1 MPGVYIYDI
10 MRYRNF
16 YLLESWKNYTVS
28 NNPEVLLYDFYL
40 LSYLTTLPLSPDQK
54 GFTGTLIGRD
64 ASEIRMDISKAENT
78 LLPVL
83 RKQLSDALFIAV
95 CAEIRHILDRS
106 QNWEKYRGNV
116 LLKSYIQNYGMSV
129 SHKIPREMQP
139 RGEKPPMRTQQVDY
153 RKSYSAVMKALKDT
167 GSTPE
172 QFVRLCADL
181 FKNGRWDTSY
191 GGPKWAEI
199 AEAWILLNKS
209 PQTNQQLQVAID
221 HAYDLQHNTGTVL
234 NKVVNYYING
244 DITWLKKALDHKA
257 DLKNIRELMIRASS
271 DMRKLALEAFKTAG
285 KMSSKKTEEYLQD
298 KVPGY
303 TTKQQPSS
311 NQTSNTENND
321 EISLDNPPKEGDK
334 VKLFYLGAKDKSQPY
349 YLGIVRDIGQGDYN
363 IEVVDQYDGS
373 YKVGDFIKLD
383 LLPKNSAEML
393 YRVIRVNTTTSSSE
407 NLVDSNNPPKE
418 GDMVKMYYVGAK
430 DQSQPYYIAQVIELT
445 NDEDYVVEV
454 KEKFKGGY
462 DVGDKIQIYYGPNST
477 YKVIKLDNKTSSQ
490 VTPNVNVEKQRK
502 DKDKAKLG
510 DVVTVYVG
518 VGKEP
523 FYEGKVVKVTEG
535 GDALEIE
542 ITKILHH
549 EASADIGGH
558 IVAGYGKFRTIYT
571 IKKDRFSQNTPTSR
585 PEKINKLSLID
596 TYEKFKDF
604 IKQQYINNIRE
615 FTPYLSKAYDEEDKK
630 TKQFIDSSVNL
641 LTYVIIDIINKHIP
655 KDPIA
660 LVGTKD
666 YHVFMKF
673 KMMKIAVPNPGADKT
688 VVTAFIDNEINTESL
703 NTVISKTIDDFNT
716 QYSDELSQLFS
727 QINVNFASIPMKDV
741 KRQFDYTK
749 ISK

>member
-16 YLLESWKNYTVS
+16 FLLESWKNYTVS

-40 LSYLTTLPLSPDQK
+40 LSYLTTLSLSPDQK

-116 LLKSYIQNYGMSV
+116 LLKSYIQNYGMST
-129 SHKIPREMQP
+129 SHKIPREMKP
-139 RGEKPPMRTQQVDY
+139 RGEKPPMITQQVDY

-181 FKNGRWDTSY
+181 FKNGRWDSSY

-321 EISLDNPPKEGDK
+321 EISVDNPPK
-334 VKLFYLGAKDKSQPY
+334 V
-349 YLGIVRDIGQGDYN
+349 
-363 IEVVDQYDGS
+363 
-373 YKVGDFIKLD
+373 
-383 LLPKNSAEML
+383 
-393 YRVIRVNTTTSSSE
+393 
-407 NLVDSNNPPKE
+407 

-454 KEKFKGGY
+454 KVKFKGGY
-462 DVGDKIQIYYGPNST
+462 NVGDKIQIYYGHNST

-490 VTPNVNVEKQRK
+490 VTPNVNVEKRRK
-502 DKDKAKLG
+502 DNLIGKKIVWNSPQTHIEATIEAKLYDTYKIRVTKIIKDEYGNHKVGEVSSLHADNIKNKYFSFVDG
-510 DVVTVYVG
+510 DTKTTTSVYPADFNT
-518 VGKEP
+518 K
-523 FYEGKVVKVTEG
+523 
-535 GDALEIE
+535 
-542 ITKILHH
+542 ITKISTLDSIDKIFID
-549 EASADIGGH
+549 ELKQDSDY
-558 IVAGYGKFRTIYT
+558 VKSTSNLTEYGKQRLATELAKPITNAIIITIG
-571 IKKDRFSQNTPTSR
+571 
-585 PEKINKLSLID
+585 
-596 TYEKFKDF
+596 
-604 IKQQYINNIRE
+604 
-615 FTPYLSKAYDEEDKK
+615 KAYLENNQIDLKKQSDLIRAPIEKLINMYNHIKFASERKKPIRKLKNLLIKRDLGDNYTNFVDKM
-630 TKQFIDSSVNL
+630 IDSGKMNDLSEKYRVEFFEEYAN
-641 LTYVIIDIINKHIP
+641 VIHK
-655 KDPIA
+655 
-660 LVGTKD
+660 
-666 YHVFMKF
+666 
-673 KMMKIAVPNPGADKT
+673 
-688 VVTAFIDNEINTESL
+688 
-703 NTVISKTIDDFNT
+703 
-716 QYSDELSQLFS
+716 LFS
-727 QINVNFASIPMKDV
+727 MVRPSIPAAPLYPHENVIDYKDIH
-741 KRQFDYTK
+741 KTE
-749 ISK
+749 